1 MAGSPDAAKRHPATW
16 GFCTCGLLN
25 PEEALILALAR
36 AEELEDALRQI
47 AAPKRPDG
55 TYNLSREACDD
66 ADLAKLLGAGA
77 PYRRCS
83 EPELY
88 GYEVT
93 STHPD
98 AVALACELAEVPRA

>member
-1 MAGSPDAAKRHPATW
+1 MSAELQPLPDGYRE
-16 GFCTCGLLN
+16 G
-25 PEEALILALAR
+25 LAR
-36 AEELEDALRQI
+36 CRFVTVNLEH
-47 AAPKRPDG
+47 
-55 TYNLSREACDD
+55 SRLWAYTDH

-88 GYEVT
+88 EYEIT